1 MNINGE
7 IAIIENLEKL
17 WSQFPKNQI
26 WEEISNGETRLMLAW
41 EAEELRMLLTLIIGK
56 RKGIREHIC
65 VLDISKNVLI
75 DKLLLAEVTTVGD
88 GYLLPLREIRSKVRG
103 KKQDSLTLCHEHM
116 EILLKDIIA
125 RHEWYVAY
133 IRRMEQNSMSTVA
146 IVRG

>member
-65 VLDISKNVLI
+65 VLDISKNVL
-75 DKLLLAEVTTVGD
+75 K
-88 GYLLPLREIRSKVRG
+88 
-103 KKQDSLTLCHEHM
+103 
-116 EILLKDIIA
+116 
-125 RHEWYVAY
+125 EW
-133 IRRMEQNSMSTVA
+133 
-146 IVRG
+146 